1 MDAPTVLTII
11 VSLLA
16 TATLLWIR
24 TGRRHQQP
32 DHDLP
37 WNPRVPCPPGC
48 RVHNLRYLSRRA
60 GRVRPIPQAVSL
72 YPWLVGSG
80 GRAMAVSTLALTA
93 TVGCASDTADV
104 PDPATSPVTAVETT
118 ALTHLERLEGLYQ
131 DRERLLSADGEAY
144 AAAWNMTLHRAK
156 EHVAEL
162 IGFHVGAYLGRKLSE
177 EMPHDLAEFRA
188 HVADIIA
195 TYAGVT
201 VQEVKAD
208 MAAIEPGG
216 SRSRSG
222 ASWTDT
228 SIGSATAYPNRVLD
242 NPA

>member
-1 MDAPTVLTII
+1 M
-11 VSLLA
+11 
-16 TATLLWIR
+16 
-24 TGRRHQQP
+24 
-32 DHDLP
+32 
-37 WNPRVPCPPGC
+37 
-48 RVHNLRYLSRRA
+48 
-60 GRVRPIPQAVSL
+60 
-72 YPWLVGSG
+72 
-80 GRAMAVSTLALTA
+80 STLALTA

-216 SRSRSG
+216 RVSVPERGIMDGHLDWVGDGLSQPCPG
-222 ASWTDT
+222 QPGMM
-228 SIGSATAYPNRVLD
+228 GSQDHTQGNS
-242 NPA
+242 